1 MAAFH
6 RVSVVQ
12 ADVLAAG
19 KPQILLEKGRFM
31 IIKPK
36 VRGFICI
43 NAHPQGCAANV
54 AEQIAYTQAKGPV
67 AGGPKNVLVLGCS
80 TGYGLASRITAA
92 FGGGARTLGV
102 CFEKPPTETK
112 TASAG
117 YYNTAA
123 FHAEAEAA
131 GLYAHTINGDA
142 FSQACKEQVVER
154 IREDMGK
161 VDLVVYSL
169 AAPRRTD
176 PVSGE
181 VYSSVLKPIGK
192 AYTAKNLNTDT
203 LKIADVTIEPASDEE
218 IAATVKVM
226 GGEDWELWM
235 KALADADVLA
245 DACQTVAY
253 TYLGDKL
260 TWPIYGHATIGKAK
274 EDLDRASRA
283 IQSELKLVQGDARVA
298 VLKALVTQA
307 SSAIPVMPLYLS
319 ILIRV
324 MTEEGSEEGCIEQI
338 QRLFTECLYNDEPR
352 LDDKGRFRVDDREL
366 NPAVQAR
373 VEELWDQVTEE
384 NLFELTA
391 FKTYQSEFLKLF
403 GFGIDGVDY
412 DAETSPL
419 VSHNF

>member
-1 MAAFH
+1 
-6 RVSVVQ
+6 
-12 ADVLAAG
+12 
-19 KPQILLEKGRFM
+19 M

-54 AEQIAYTQAKGPV
+54 REQIAFTKAQGAVG
-67 AGGPKNVLVLGCS
+67 GGPKTVLVLGCS

-92 FGGGARTLGV
+92 FGSGAKTLGV
-102 CFEKPPTETK
+102 CFEKPPTDSK

-123 FHAEAEAA
+123 FHEAA
-131 GLYAHTINGDA
+131 AEEGLYAHTINGDA
-142 FSQACKEQVVER
+142 FSTSCKEQVVELLKSG
-154 IREDMGK
+154 IGK

-181 VYSSVLKPIGK
+181 VYSSVLKPIGS

-203 LKIADVTIEPASDEE
+203 LKISDITVEPASEEE

-235 KALADADVLA
+235 KALQEADLLA
-245 DACQTVAY
+245 ENCQTVAY

-274 EDLDRASRA
+274 EDLDRAARA
-283 IQSELKLVQGDARVA
+283 INVRLQGVSGAARVA

-319 ILIRV
+319 ILIKV
-324 MTEEGSEEGCIEQI
+324 MKEDGSNEGCIEQI
-338 QRLFTECLYNDEPR
+338 QRLFTECLYNGSPR
-352 LDDKGRFRVDDREL
+352 LDDAGRFRVDDKEL
-366 NPAVQAR
+366 NPAVQAK
-373 VEELWDQVTEE
+373 VEAIWPLVTEE
-384 NLFELTA
+384 NLLQLTDY
-391 FKTYQSEFLKLF
+391 KGYNSDFLKLF
-403 GFGIDGVDY
+403 GFGVAGIDY

-419 VSHNF
+419 VATNF